1 MSLFEVTH
9 CDGVITVLIFIVH
22 NLVRHRLGQYYERPN
37 QEWFCQALWDELKHI
52 RAHGLPKHLPR
63 GLRRKAP
70 AKTPATLAIQ
80 LLQKMGDNGRVSDDE
95 SVVRS
100 SCKSL
105 QLVQS
110 SNWKEIIGEIGW
122 LINWLINILSN

>member
-22 NLVRHRLGQYYERPN
+22 NLVRHRLGQHYERPN
-37 QEWFCQALWDELKHI
+37 QEWFYQALWDELEHI

-70 AKTPATLAIQ
+70 VKTPATLAIQ

-105 QLVQS
+105 RNKLSVTMFVYRRV
-110 SNWKEIIGEIGW
+110 NW
-122 LINWLINILSN
+122 N